1 MICALVVLAFQFV
14 GVSVADGVVSVS
26 TQLPLHFTVYAGLLA
41 VFEAALA
48 LLIPAVLA
56 VLCVLV
62 VVEERRKGAS
72 MVRVKRYFVFLATP
86 LALQIISAIEKTVY
100 ILLYE
105 GRFSL
110 EYTWT
115 ALLTAAFLM
124 VIYVMTATGK
134 FQSGVWLVA
143 TGLVF
148 AAVEVAK
155 LVFPDTSLAYVVD
168 INVYISTF
176 ASAVLFYLTY
186 VFLGFSIVSYH
197 RKRK

>member
-1 MICALVVLAFQFV
+1 
-14 GVSVADGVVSVS
+14 
-26 TQLPLHFTVYAGLLA
+26 
-41 VFEAALA
+41 
-48 LLIPAVLA
+48 
-56 VLCVLV
+56 
-62 VVEERRKGAS
+62 

-86 LALQIISAIEKTVY
+86 LALQIISAIEKTGY

-134 FQSGVWLVA
+134 FQSGAWLVA

-148 AAVEVAK
+148 AMVEVTK

-186 VFLGFSIVSYH
+186 VFLGFAIVSYQH
-197 RKRK
+197 KRK